1 MLEDKDYVM
10 RIVHEWIRTLIKLI
24 FNKDIDKEEDAEI
37 PLEVMEQFR
46 KLNAMIDDGEINE
59 AENILLDGLRE
70 GDRTYF
76 EMSLLFYEK
85 LSGKTDE
92 FLAEH
97 DYSREEVVDGLKYGV
112 NYYGYGSLLEAFAED
127 IEISQKRD
135 GYTGPK
141 TEFVEKYTKIV
152 KMK

>member
-46 KLNAMIDDGEINE
+46 KLNAMINDGEINE

-97 DYSREEVVDGLKYGV
+97 DYSREEVVDGLKYVV
-112 NYYGYGSLLEAFAED
+112 NYYGYGSLLEALAED
-127 IEISQKRD
+127 IEL
-135 GYTGPK
+135 
-141 TEFVEKYTKIV
+141 
-152 KMK
+152 

>member
-1 MLEDKDYVM
+1 MQEIAGDKKERTGGLEMLEDQDYVM

-46 KLNAMIDDGEINE
+46 KLNAMINDGEINE

-97 DYSREEVVDGLKYGV
+97 DYSREEVVDGLKYVV
-112 NYYGYGSLLEAFAED
+112 NYYGYGSLLEAFTED
-127 IEISQKRD
+127 IEL
-135 GYTGPK
+135 
-141 TEFVEKYTKIV
+141 
-152 KMK
+152 

>member
-24 FNKDIDKEEDAEI
+24 FNKDID
-37 PLEVMEQFR
+37 
-46 KLNAMIDDGEINE
+46 DGEINE
-59 AENILLDGLRE
+59 AENILLDGLEE
-70 GDRTYF
+70 GNRAYF

-92 FLAEH
+92 FLAEY
-97 DYSREEVVDGLKYGV
+97 DYSREEVVDGLKYVV

-127 IEISQKRD
+127 IEL
-135 GYTGPK
+135 
-141 TEFVEKYTKIV
+141 
-152 KMK
+152 

>member
-1 MLEDKDYVM
+1 MQEIRRSRQEDRKMLEDKDYVM

-59 AENILLDGLRE
+59 AENILLDGLEE
-70 GDRTYF
+70 GNRAYF

-92 FLAEH
+92 FLAEY
-97 DYSREEVVDGLKYGV
+97 DYSREEVVDGLKYVV

-127 IEISQKRD
+127 IEL
-135 GYTGPK
+135 
-141 TEFVEKYTKIV
+141 
-152 KMK
+152 

>member
-1 MLEDKDYVM
+1 MQEITGDKKERTGGLEMLEDKDYVM

-97 DYSREEVVDGLKYGV
+97 DYSREEVVDGLKYVV

-127 IEISQKRD
+127 IEI
-135 GYTGPK
+135 
-141 TEFVEKYTKIV
+141 
-152 KMK
+152 

>member
-59 AENILLDGLRE
+59 AENILLDGLEE
-70 GDRTYF
+70 GNRAYF

-92 FLAEH
+92 FLAEY
-97 DYSREEVVDGLKYGV
+97 DYSREEVVDGLKYVV
-112 NYYGYGSLLEAFAED
+112 NYYGYGSLLEALAED
-127 IEISQKRD
+127 IEL
-135 GYTGPK
+135 
-141 TEFVEKYTKIV
+141 
-152 KMK
+152 

>member
-59 AENILLDGLRE
+59 AENILLDGLEE
-70 GDRTYF
+70 GNRAYF

-85 LSGKTDE
+85 LSGNTDE
-92 FLAEH
+92 FLAEY
-97 DYSREEVVDGLKYGV
+97 DYSREEVVDGLKYVV
-112 NYYGYGSLLEAFAED
+112 NYYGYGSLLEAFVED
-127 IEISQKRD
+127 IEL
-135 GYTGPK
+135 
-141 TEFVEKYTKIV
+141 
-152 KMK
+152 

>member
-24 FNKDIDKEEDAEI
+24 FNKDIDKGDDVEI

-46 KLNAMIDDGEINE
+46 KLKSMIDDGEINE

-92 FLAEH
+92 FLAAH
-97 DYSREEVVDGLKYGV
+97 GTMLRYRWK
-112 NYYGYGSLLEAFAED
+112 
-127 IEISQKRD
+127 
-135 GYTGPK
+135 
-141 TEFVEKYTKIV
+141 
-152 KMK
+152 

>member
-24 FNKDIDKEEDAEI
+24 FNKDIDKEEVAEI

-59 AENILLDGLRE
+59 AENILLDGLEE
-70 GDRTYF
+70 GNRAYF

-92 FLAEH
+92 FLAEY
-97 DYSREEVVDGLKYGV
+97 DYSREEVVDGLKYVV

-127 IEISQKRD
+127 IEL
-135 GYTGPK
+135 
-141 TEFVEKYTKIV
+141 
-152 KMK
+152 

>member
-24 FNKDIDKEEDAEI
+24 FNKDIDKEEDAQI

-46 KLNAMIDDGEINE
+46 KLQAMIDDGEINE

-70 GDRTYF
+70 DDSTYF

-97 DYSREEVVDGLKYGV
+97 DYSRQEVVDGLKYVV

-127 IEISQKRD
+127 IEL
-135 GYTGPK
+135 
-141 TEFVEKYTKIV
+141 
-152 KMK
+152 

>member
-59 AENILLDGLRE
+59 AENILLDGLEE
-70 GDRTYF
+70 GNRAYF

-92 FLAEH
+92 FLAEY
-97 DYSREEVVDGLKYGV
+97 DYSREEVVDGLKYVV
-112 NYYGYGSLLEAFAED
+112 NYYGYGSLLEAFVED
-127 IEISQKRD
+127 IEL
-135 GYTGPK
+135 
-141 TEFVEKYTKIV
+141 
-152 KMK
+152 

>member
-1 MLEDKDYVM
+1 MIEDKDYVM

-59 AENILLDGLRE
+59 AENILLDGLEE
-70 GDRTYF
+70 GNRAYF

-92 FLAEH
+92 FLAEY
-97 DYSREEVVDGLKYGV
+97 DYSREEVVDGLKYVV

-127 IEISQKRD
+127 IEL
-135 GYTGPK
+135 
-141 TEFVEKYTKIV
+141 
-152 KMK
+152 